1 MKKVIRITTKIIA
14 VFIILIVVNCN
25 KCFADVVVNSDIYTR
40 PIFAPVA
47 LITGIIGIV
56 ILVIAIHFLSELQY
70 LFDIKYDYVEKIL
83 FWLPIIMCIISDVVR
98 KKSEK
103 KSNIIFFI
111 SICFVCL
118 NSITLYIKYN

>member
-1 MKKVIRITTKIIA
+1 MILKFTAKENLNSNVEENEKMNKTKRHIYEA
-14 VFIILIVVNCN
+14 V
-25 KCFADVVVNSDIYTR
+25 
-40 PIFAPVA
+40 
-47 LITGIIGIV
+47 V

>member
-1 MKKVIRITTKIIA
+1 MNLFV
-14 VFIILIVVNCN
+14 
-25 KCFADVVVNSDIYTR
+25 
-40 PIFAPVA
+40 
-47 LITGIIGIV
+47 
-56 ILVIAIHFLSELQY
+56 AIHFLSELQY

-111 SICFVCL
+111 SICLVCL
-118 NSITLYIKYN
+118 NSIILYINYN